1 VFVKIIR
8 YKFLTS
14 GEGAEEILI
23 DKEFR
28 CPAARLAANEET
40 AKREAYKGEYTVE
53 DDGQPE
59 PETEASTD
67 EVLDAM
73 LGVM

>member
-1 VFVKIIR
+1 MKIIR
-8 YKFLTS
+8 YKFLSAKMGT
-14 GEGAEEILI
+14 EEILI

-28 CPAARLAANEET
+28 CPAASLAVNEEI